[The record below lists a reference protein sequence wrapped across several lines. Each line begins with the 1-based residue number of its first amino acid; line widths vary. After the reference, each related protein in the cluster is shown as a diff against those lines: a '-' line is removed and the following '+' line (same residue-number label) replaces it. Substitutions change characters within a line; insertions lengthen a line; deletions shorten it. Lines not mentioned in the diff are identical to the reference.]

1 MSAPQTTKAQVSAP
15 MSVSHTDH
23 GSVNPVPSGAY
34 SACIAWAEPWVT
46 EEMVR
51 KELDECDWGTIVKV
65 DFVGSSHKRQHNK
78 VFIHYSDINDEV
90 KAHLDDGNLIK
101 VYYKDTYFW
110 KVSKSR
116 YEYKDNTRHTQTSGG
131 GRFELVK

>member
-1 MSAPQTTKAQVSAP
+1 MSASQTIQAP
-15 MSVSHTDH
+15 
-23 GSVNPVPSGAY
+23 VNPVPAGAY
-34 SACIAWAEPWVT
+34 SVCIAWAEPWVT
-46 EEMVR
+46 EEQVR
-51 KELDECDWGTIVKV
+51 KELDECGWGTIVKV

-78 VFIHYSDINDEV
+78 IFIHFSDINDEV

-116 YEYKDNTRHTQTSGG
+116 YEYKDNSRPTNTSGG